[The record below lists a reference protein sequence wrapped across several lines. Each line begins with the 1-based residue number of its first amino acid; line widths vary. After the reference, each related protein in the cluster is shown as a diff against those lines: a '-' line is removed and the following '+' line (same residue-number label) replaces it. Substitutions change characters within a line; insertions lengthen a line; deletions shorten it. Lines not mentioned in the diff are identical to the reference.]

1 MKGIKRIEEAQGNM
15 KVEEIILALLEEAI
29 KRDVDPW
36 KALQEFIPRLKAI
49 LAEQEKAAKG
59 SDAPKTANG
68 MPYEEHTNKKL

>member
-49 LAEQEKAAKG
+49 LAEQEKAAKERD
-59 SDAPKTANG
+59 SLTANG
-68 MPYEEHTNKKL
+68 MPDSTPKAL